1 MAAKATWDAVWAA
14 GGPVTAVELRQEVDL
29 EAGSSRCREIL
40 GYLRA
45 QGLSVAG
52 LRAVEV
58 GCGSA
63 IYGSILAQRG
73 ASVTLLDQ
81 SASALERAKARAEAL
96 GVMVEC
102 IQADAFRFAEEN
114 CGAFDLAMSFGT
126 VEHFRPPSRLE
137 LCRAHANL
145 VRPGGVV
152 VVSVPNQLFLPH
164 EILKRLLILRGKW
177 FLGYEGSFTPWE
189 LRTVARNLG
198 LQGPVFH
205 GTDVV
210 HDAHRY
216 WKIVAGTRLWGRIF
230 PWWKSR
236 NSGAVS
242 TKLQSGPHRPTTQSI
257 NRLLGLDITL
267 LGVKGL

>member
-1 MAAKATWDAVWAA
+1 MAAKATWDAVW
-14 GGPVTAVELRQEVDL
+14 GRSGPVMAVELRR
-29 EAGSSRCREIL
+29 EAETEASSSRCREIL
-40 GYLRA
+40 GYLRIH
-45 QGLSVAG
+45 GLSVAG
-52 LRAVEV
+52 LRVVEV

-81 SASALERAKARAEAL
+81 SALALERANARAEAL

-102 IQADAFRFAEEN
+102 IQTDAFRFAEEN
-114 CGAFDLAMSFGT
+114 SGRFDLAMSFGT
-126 VEHFRPPSRLE
+126 VEHYRPPSRFQ
-137 LCRAHANL
+137 LCKAHVDL

-164 EILKRLLILRGKW
+164 EILKRLLILRRKW
-177 FLGYEGSFTPWE
+177 FLGYERSFTPWE
-189 LRTVARNLG
+189 LRKVARTLG
-198 LQGPVFH
+198 LQGSVFH
-205 GTDVV
+205 GTDLLQ
-210 HDAHRY
+210 DAHRY
-216 WKIVAGTRLWGRIF
+216 WKIVTGTSLWGRIF
-230 PWWKSR
+230 PWRKSH

-242 TKLQSGPHRPTTQSI
+242 MRLESGPVGPTRRSI